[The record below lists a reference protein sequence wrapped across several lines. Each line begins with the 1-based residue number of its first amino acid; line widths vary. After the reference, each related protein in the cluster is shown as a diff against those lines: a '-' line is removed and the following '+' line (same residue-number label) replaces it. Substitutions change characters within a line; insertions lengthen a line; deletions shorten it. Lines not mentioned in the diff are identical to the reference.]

1 MSKNQDK
8 IEAEVNTSSEK
19 SSKNTSAKRNKSNKP
34 GFGERLQN
42 FKEYLLLSR
51 LELRKVSWPTM
62 KETRTTS
69 LVVLAFV
76 TVMAI
81 LLGLVD
87 FMLSGTIRF
96 ILS

>member
-8 IEAEVNTSSEK
+8 IEAEVNASEAK
-19 SSKNTSAKRNKSNKP
+19 TSKNTSAKRNKPAKP
-34 GFGERLQN
+34 GIGERLQS
-42 FKEYLLLSR
+42 FTEYLLLSR

-69 LVVLAFV
+69 LVVLGFV

-87 FMLSGTIRF
+87 FMLSGIIRS